1 MVAQRFNALCNG
13 DWGSVVQLWERDR
26 IVAREIEAKR
36 RSRMR
41 KEVSEEEETQRR
53 RRTVLAL
60 LAKGQISR
68 AVSRIN
74 SLGVACAEDTV
85 IRQQL
90 AAKYPERGIE
100 FPESVVKGKVVENMK
115 GLRDILLGLD
125 RCVSPGTGGLRG
137 EFLTDLAE
145 GMDQSQMDL
154 LEEFGMKFLCGI
166 LPPWF
171 YKVWLSVQTVPLY
184 KAGGAVRPLGIRNQ
198 LLKSFHR
205 ETVTQNREVFT
216 NFLEPQQ
223 LTMSRGGGAK
233 LIFSV
238 RTTRRE
244 ARLCCC

>member
-1 MVAQRFNALCNG
+1 M
-13 DWGSVVQLWERDR
+13 
-26 IVAREIEAKR
+26 
-36 RSRMR
+36 
-41 KEVSEEEETQRR
+41 
-53 RRTVLAL
+53 
-60 LAKGQISR
+60 
-68 AVSRIN
+68 
-74 SLGVACAEDTV
+74 
-85 IRQQL
+85 
-90 AAKYPERGIE
+90 
-100 FPESVVKGKVVENMK
+100 VKGKVVENMK

-154 LEEFGMKFLCGI
+154 LEEFVMKFLCGI

-223 LTMSRGGGAK
+223 LAMSRGGGAK
-233 LIFSV
+233 LVFSV
-238 RTTRRE
+238 RTLLEERPDFVAVKVDMRNAFNEVSRTSVIRALEEEPSLQHMAQHAAVVLASHHGLECRGC
-244 ARLCCC
+244 LWV